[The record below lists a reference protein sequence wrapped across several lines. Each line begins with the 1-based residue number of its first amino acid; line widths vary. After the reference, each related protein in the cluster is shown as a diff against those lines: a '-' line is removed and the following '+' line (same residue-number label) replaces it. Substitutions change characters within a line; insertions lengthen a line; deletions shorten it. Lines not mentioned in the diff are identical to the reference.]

1 MTFKDIIKSSVY
13 QGLIGGGALTAGTVL
28 FILITAALVG
38 IYIYIV
44 YKMSAKAAFYSKD
57 INVVMAGLP
66 IVVAAIMI
74 AMQSNLIVSL
84 GMVGALSIVRF
95 RNAIKNPLDLLYL
108 FWSISAGIISGIG
121 LYLLAVMLCVIM
133 TVVIVG
139 LYAVPNMKSSSVLVI
154 RTTEENV
161 DFLEIESILKKN
173 ASSVKEKARC
183 CRQNET
189 EIIYELRPNKKEQ
202 ILLELKK
209 QKGVVQ
215 IHFLSHDGE
224 YRI

>member
-13 QGLIGGGALTAGTVL
+13 QGLTGGGSLTTGMV
-28 FILITAALVG
+28 FGILLASALVG
-38 IYIYIV
+38 IYIFMV
-44 YKMSAKAAFYSKD
+44 YKLSAKAAFYSKD

-66 IVVAAIMI
+66 IIVAAIMI

-108 FWSISAGIISGIG
+108 FWSVSAGIICGIG
-121 LYLLAVMLCVIM
+121 LYLLAVMLCVVM

-154 RTTEENV
+154 RMTEEGS
-161 DFLEIESILKKN
+161 DFDNIEHILKKYT
-173 ASSVKEKARC
+173 SSVKEKARC
-183 CRQNET
+183 CSQNET
-189 EIIYELRPNKKEQ
+189 EVIYELWPNKKEQ
-202 ILLELKK
+202 ILSELKE
-209 QKGVVQ
+209 QKGIVQ